1 MTVARP
7 RWVRADPKWIN
18 VMLSQEKDLVM
29 ELGCGIPALA
39 HQDSILKSHCRNVF
53 FSLKT
58 IFMYEKC
65 TAIIQRLRCVWALFS
80 KHLAKYF
87 QKEYN

>member
-1 MTVARP
+1 MAFFKLLFQLIIQDCLWGLIMRLYYMTVARP

-53 FSLKT
+53 FL
-58 IFMYEKC
+58 
-65 TAIIQRLRCVWALFS
+65 
-80 KHLAKYF
+80 
-87 QKEYN
+87 

>member
-53 FSLKT
+53 FL
-58 IFMYEKC
+58 
-65 TAIIQRLRCVWALFS
+65 
-80 KHLAKYF
+80 
-87 QKEYN
+87 